1 MAKSLG
7 WLVNIWLGLMIL
19 GNIIGIISSFAMGY
33 FGGFELP
40 SDIAYLLAG
49 LSVANIILI
58 VFLLQLQKW
67 AFYGLCVSYLAVVI
81 VNVVIVKTSPLFAWT
96 GLISPLILYLL
107 LIPKWKLLR

>member
-19 GNIIGIISSFAMGY
+19 GNIFGIVSSFAMSY
-33 FGGFELP
+33 MGGTVLP
-40 SDIAYLLAG
+40 SDIAFLMAG

-58 VFLLQLQKW
+58 IFILQLQKW
-67 AFYGLCVSYLAVVI
+67 AFYGLCVSYLASVLVGVVFL
-81 VNVVIVKTSPLFAWT
+81 KTGIFAGA

-107 LIPKWKLLR
+107 LIPKWKLLS